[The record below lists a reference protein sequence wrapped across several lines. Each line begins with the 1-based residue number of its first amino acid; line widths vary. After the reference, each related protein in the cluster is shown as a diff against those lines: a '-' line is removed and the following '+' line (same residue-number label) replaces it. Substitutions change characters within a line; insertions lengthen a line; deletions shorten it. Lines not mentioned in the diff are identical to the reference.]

1 MATYNLTPKDIYDAE
16 FDVKMRGYDK
26 DQVNDLLDEVIVDYE
41 KFQEEILSLQ
51 EENEF
56 LKKKI
61 QNAVTTPQVAVTE
74 NTQRFNPI
82 TPTPAAN
89 VATDGLNGSRVTM
102 KSANNFDILKRLNRL
117 ERAVFGP
124 QSQTMAP
131 TMAPNSDQATPA
143 E

>member
-1 MATYNLTPKDIYDAE
+1 MATYNLTPKDIYDAD
-16 FDVKMRGYDK
+16 FDIKMRGYDK
-26 DQVNDLLDEVIVDYE
+26 DQVNDLLDDVIVDYE

-61 QNAVTTPQVAVTE
+61 RDTEARPQGAVSE

-82 TPTPAAN
+82 ASASSD
-89 VATDGLNGSRVTM
+89 ATDKPVETASGARVTM
-102 KSANNFDILKRLNRL
+102 KSVNNFDILKRLNRL

-124 QSQTMAP
+124 QAQA
-131 TMAPNSDQATPA
+131 NSAETPA

>member
-56 LKKKI
+56 LKKKV
-61 QNAVTTPQVAVTE
+61 QNVAATPHVAVSE

-82 TPTPAAN
+82 ASTPAAS
-89 VATDGLNGSRVTM
+89 ATTDALAGGRVTM
-102 KSANNFDILKRLNRL
+102 KSANNFDIL
-117 ERAVFGP
+117 
-124 QSQTMAP
+124 
-131 TMAPNSDQATPA
+131 NS
-143 E
+143 ELIKK

>member
-1 MATYNLTPKDIYDAE
+1 MATYNFTPKDIYDAD

-26 DQVNDLLDEVIVDYE
+26 DQVNDLLDDVIVDYE
-41 KFQEEILSLQ
+41 KFQEEILALQ

-61 QNAVTTPQVAVTE
+61 RNIESKPQVAVSE

-82 TPTPAAN
+82 AAS
-89 VATDGLNGSRVTM
+89 TDTGDAASGPRVTM

-124 QSQTMAP
+124 QAQT
-131 TMAPNSDQATPA
+131 TTTSNGISG

>member
-56 LKKKI
+56 LKKKFKMWRRHLMLLYLKTH
-61 QNAVTTPQVAVTE
+61 NAL
-74 NTQRFNPI
+74 TQ
-82 TPTPAAN
+82 
-89 VATDGLNGSRVTM
+89 SRQ
-102 KSANNFDILKRLNRL
+102 LQL
-117 ERAVFGP
+117 
-124 QSQTMAP
+124 
-131 TMAPNSDQATPA
+131 
-143 E
+143 

>member
-1 MATYNLTPKDIYDAE
+1 MATYNFTPKDIYDAD
-16 FDVKMRGYDK
+16 FDVKMRGYNK
-26 DQVNDLLDEVIVDYE
+26 DQVNDLLDDVIVDYE
-41 KFQEEILSLQ
+41 KFQEEILALQ

-61 QNAVTTPQVAVTE
+61 RNIESKPHVAVSE

-82 TPTPAAN
+82 TSSIDAAES
-89 VATDGLNGSRVTM
+89 AGSPRVTM

-124 QSQTMAP
+124 QAQTTP
-131 TMAPNSDQATPA
+131 TSNGISG

>member
-56 LKKKI
+56 LKKKV
-61 QNAVTTPQVAVTE
+61 QNAAATPHVAVSE

-82 TPTPAAN
+82 TSTPAAS
-89 VATDGLNGSRVTM
+89 ATTDALAGGRVTM

-124 QSQTMAP
+124 QAQPIQA
-131 TMAPNSDQATPA
+131 NSEQATSA

>member
-1 MATYNLTPKDIYDAE
+1 MATYNFTPKDIYDAD

-26 DQVNDLLDEVIVDYE
+26 DQVNDLLDDVIVDYE

-61 QNAVTTPQVAVTE
+61 RNLESQPQVAVSE

-82 TPTPAAN
+82 SSGQDKGDAL
-89 VATDGLNGSRVTM
+89 GGSRVTM

-124 QSQTMAP
+124 QAQTSSV
-131 TMAPNSDQATPA
+131 TSGDFSA

>member
-1 MATYNLTPKDIYDAE
+1 MATYNFTPKDIYDAD

-26 DQVNDLLDEVIVDYE
+26 DQVNDLLDDVIVDYE
-41 KFQEEILSLQ
+41 KFQEEILALQ

-61 QNAVTTPQVAVTE
+61 RQLETQPHGAVSE
-74 NTQRFNPI
+74 NTQRLNPI
-82 TPTPAAN
+82 AATQD
-89 VATDGLNGSRVTM
+89 ASDALGGSRVQM
-102 KSANNFDILKRLNRL
+102 KTANNFDILKRLNRL

-124 QSQTMAP
+124 QAQT
-131 TMAPNSDQATPA
+131 NSAVSTDLSG

>member
-1 MATYNLTPKDIYDAE
+1 MATYNFTPKDIYDAD

-26 DQVNDLLDEVIVDYE
+26 DQVNDLLDDVIVDYE
-41 KFQEEILSLQ
+41 KFQEEILALQ

-61 QNAVTTPQVAVTE
+61 RNIESKSQVAVSE
-74 NTQRFNPI
+74 NTQRFTPI
-82 TPTPAAN
+82 TDTVESVGGA
-89 VATDGLNGSRVTM
+89 RVTT

-124 QSQTMAP
+124 QA
-131 TMAPNSDQATPA
+131 QATNGTSV

>member
-1 MATYNLTPKDIYDAE
+1 MATYNFTPKDIYDAD

-26 DQVNDLLDEVIVDYE
+26 DQVNDLLDDVIVDYE
-41 KFQEEILSLQ
+41 KFQEEILALQ

-61 QNAVTTPQVAVTE
+61 RNIESKPQVAVSE
-74 NTQRFNPI
+74 NTQRFAPI
-82 TPTPAAN
+82 TDAAES
-89 VATDGLNGSRVTM
+89 AGGPRVTM

-124 QSQTMAP
+124 QAQT
-131 TMAPNSDQATPA
+131 TTTSNGISG

>member
-1 MATYNLTPKDIYDAE
+1 MATYNFTPKDIYDAD

-26 DQVNDLLDEVIVDYE
+26 DKVNDLLDDVIVDYE

-61 QNAVTTPQVAVTE
+61 RNIESKPQVAVSE

-82 TPTPAAN
+82 TSSVDASESTAGNP
-89 VATDGLNGSRVTM
+89 RVTM

-124 QSQTMAP
+124 QAQT
-131 TMAPNSDQATPA
+131 TTTSNGISG